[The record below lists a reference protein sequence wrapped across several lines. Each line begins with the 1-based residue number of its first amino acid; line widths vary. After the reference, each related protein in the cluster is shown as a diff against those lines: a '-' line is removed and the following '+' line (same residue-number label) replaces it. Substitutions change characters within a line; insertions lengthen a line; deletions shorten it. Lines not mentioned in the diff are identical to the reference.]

1 MGLFSKK
8 PSLKDLKD
16 ETVKKYYEII
26 YGMLRN
32 TTWYGNESADEDSRA
47 HKYVEYV
54 LGGPCD
60 EKKLKDA
67 VELINI
73 SRTNYPS
80 TKLENELK
88 EYNKELRTLNK
99 YTCDRLTAY
108 KVCYPE
114 LVEEVK
120 LKYNQI
126 LDVVKDYDDVKHF
139 CFGIHKQ
146 ISESESWKQDLVND
160 CFYISMRDSLLEGN
174 PVTIKNLFTLFTDV
188 LYRRKNQLVEYDVC
202 LFIHVAISFALHALQ
217 FEKYGKNRDEYVTLS
232 LEDFQ
237 KAVMRF
243 PLLVKDIEK
252 HPFEKEQYAQQHAE
266 KIQEASAFNMYYSSY
281 YKQYLYFEKCFVV
294 DEYFDDALCYYV
306 WKEIAK
312 EYVGSTNE
320 NGDDISKSR
329 DPIDIVNM
337 LYDYLNNVYE

>member
-8 PSLKDLKD
+8 PSLKD

-26 YGMLRN
+26 YGIQCS
-32 TTWYGNESADEDSRA
+32 TTWGGNVSADEDSHA

-73 SRTNYPS
+73 SRTDYPR

-99 YTCDRLTAY
+99 YTCDRPTAY

-139 CFGIHKQ
+139 CNGINKQ
-146 ISESESWKQDLVND
+146 IYESELWKQDLVRD
-160 CFYISMRDSLLEGN
+160 CFHIAMSESLYEGN
-174 PVTIKNLFTLFTDV
+174 PITVKNLFTLFTDI
-188 LYRRKNQLVEYDVC
+188 LYRRKNGLVEYDRSSPVN
-202 LFIHVAISFALHALQ
+202 VAYAFALRALQ
-217 FEKYGKNRDEYVTLS
+217 FEKHGKKRDEYVTLS
-232 LEDFQ
+232 FEDCQ
-237 KAVMRF
+237 KVVLSSPLFIEAV
-243 PLLVKDIEK
+243 EK
-252 HPFEKEQYAQQHAE
+252 HPFEKEEYIKQYAE
-266 KIQEASAFNMYYSSY
+266 NIQKADMFSMYYSSY
-281 YKQYLYFEKCFVV
+281 YKQYIFFENCFWV

-329 DPIDIVNM
+329 DPIDIANM

>member
-8 PSLKDLKD
+8 PSLKD

-26 YGMLRN
+26 YGIQCS
-32 TTWYGNESADEDSRA
+32 TTWGGNVSADEDSHA

-73 SRTNYPS
+73 SRTDYPR

-88 EYNKELRTLNK
+88 EYNKELRPLNK
-99 YTCDRLTAY
+99 YTCDRPTAY
-108 KVCYPE
+108 KVCRPE

-139 CFGIHKQ
+139 CNGINKQ
-146 ISESESWKQDLVND
+146 IRESESWKQDRVKD
-160 CFYISMRDSLLEGN
+160 CFHIAMSESLYEGN
-174 PVTIKNLFTLFTDV
+174 PVTIKNLFALFTDV
-188 LYRRKNQLVEYDVC
+188 LYRRKNKLVEYDIS
-202 LFIHVAISFALHALQ
+202 LFGHVATSFALHALQ
-217 FEKYGKNRDEYVTLS
+217 FEKYGKKRDEYVTLS
-232 LEDFQ
+232 LEDYK
-237 KAVMRF
+237 KAVLRN
-243 PLLVKDIEK
+243 PLFVEEIEK
-252 HPFEKEQYAQQHAE
+252 HPFEKEQYIQQYAE
-266 KIQEASAFNMYYSSY
+266 KIQKASAFNMYYSSY